1 MLTVP
6 TLSLLFVLNKNSL
19 PSETLYVWKFFSNSC
34 SHCLNKSPITRAT
47 FLDHTH
53 HLLSTP
59 SSEQKGPLGLVFPSH
74 VPCLVTRSSHRFRA
88 GCLLCPGEASVVS
101 GGRKRRYLCG
111 LLHQHSNQYPATDL
125 FTLDGPGGVS
135 GDIPQHVRV
144 LI

>member
-6 TLSLLFVLNKNSL
+6 TLSLLFVLNKNLL
-19 PSETLYVWKFFSNSC
+19 PSEMLYVWKFFSNSF
-34 SHCLNKSPITRAT
+34 SDCLNKCPITRAA

-53 HLLSTP
+53 QLLSTP
-59 SSEQKGPLGLVFPSH
+59 SSEQKSPLGLVLPSH
-74 VPCLVTRSSHRFRA
+74 IPCLVSRSSHRFWA

-101 GGRKRRYLCG
+101 GGRKKRYLCG

-125 FTLDGPGGVS
+125 FTLDGPGDIS
-135 GDIPQHVRV
+135 GDVPQHVLV